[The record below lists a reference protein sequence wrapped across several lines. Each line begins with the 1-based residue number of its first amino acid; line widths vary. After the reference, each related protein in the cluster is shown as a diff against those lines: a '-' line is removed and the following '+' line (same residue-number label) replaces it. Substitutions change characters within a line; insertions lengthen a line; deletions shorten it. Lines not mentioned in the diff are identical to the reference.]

1 MTVGAES
8 DYVSRMVRATIT
20 LGGENDEAQ
29 GREKRPNERSH
40 RAIAC
45 TDLHIPNLPFSK
57 VFKYAV
63 VPITIGITVFEPFF
77 TRDNDNDGLVRRSYY
92 STLLLPSKALVNVNP
107 DCKRGPLQIPNLLSL
122 PLVIAM
128 NGAFGCAIADADGIC
143 HVTL

>member
-1 MTVGAES
+1 MM
-8 DYVSRMVRATIT
+8 R
-20 LGGENDEAQ
+20 LKGG
-29 GREKRPNERSH
+29 KRPNERSH

-77 TRDNDNDGLVRRSYY
+77 TRDNDNDGQVRRSYY

-107 DCKRGPLQIPNLLSL
+107 DCKRGPFQIPNLLSL